1 MGHSQIPGP
10 RTEFLGSQGRE
21 VLWLLLW
28 VQVCTSEGS
37 VPTQQ
42 ELFRGRVEEVAGS
55 FPSWSCPEAEAIDGL
70 AEAPLLRGSD
80 LESSAEVH

>member
-55 FPSWSCPEAEAIDGL
+55 FPSWSCPEAEATDGQ
-70 AEAPLLRGSD
+70 AKAPLRRGSD
-80 LESSAEVH
+80 SESSAEVH